1 LAPNSD
7 YDVAIIGGGPAG
19 STAGTLL
26 KKYAPNLRVLILE
39 RETFPRDHV
48 GESQLPS
55 ISGILDEMGVWDKVE
70 AAGFP
75 IKIGA
80 TYKWGKSPEL
90 WDFEFVP
97 ASEFVDE
104 PRPAKYE
111 GQRKRTA
118 FQVDRALYDQI
129 LLDHSA
135 ELGCEVR
142 QATKVAR
149 VHRQGDAVDHLE
161 LEDGTQIR
169 ARWYVD
175 ASGHSGIVRRTM
187 GVQVEQP
194 TSLQNIAIWD
204 YWRNTDWAVEIGVG
218 GTRVQVISLGYG
230 WIWFIPLGP
239 DRTSVGLI
247 VPAEYYKKSGA
258 RPDDLYQK
266 ALKEDARIASLME
279 NATAEGNL
287 STTKDWSF
295 IAGRIV
301 GENWFL
307 CGESAGFADP
317 ILAAGMSLAQAAGR
331 EVAYTIVGM
340 DRPRSNP
347 KWLKEQYDKRQRDRL
362 QNHIRFADYWYTAN
376 GQFTDLKDFT
386 SQIAADAGL
395 DLDPERAWQ
404 WLATGGFI
412 DQDLS
417 IGTGGYS
424 LTAVKN
430 LGQFLSDLKPGS
442 PLEENNVFRLDLT
455 NATFYER
462 ANYYRGN
469 ITREDC
475 YIRDGKVL
483 PLNTVFEF
491 LVDILQQETRLP
503 AIAGMIGH
511 IARQHPNDE
520 YFRTEILNWVTQ
532 AMEAMVWDGWVKA
545 SYDPS
550 LPLMPLNAGPTET
563 VHLNRDSAH
572 I

>member
-1 LAPNSD
+1 
-7 YDVAIIGGGPAG
+7 
-19 STAGTLL
+19 
-26 KKYAPNLRVLILE
+26 
-39 RETFPRDHV
+39 
-48 GESQLPS
+48 
-55 ISGILDEMGVWDKVE
+55 
-70 AAGFP
+70 
-75 IKIGA
+75 
-80 TYKWGKSPEL
+80 
-90 WDFEFVP
+90 
-97 ASEFVDE
+97 
-104 PRPAKYE
+104 
-111 GQRKRTA
+111 
-118 FQVDRALYDQI
+118 
-129 LLDHSA
+129 
-135 ELGCEVR
+135 
-142 QATKVAR
+142 
-149 VHRQGDAVDHLE
+149 
-161 LEDGTQIR
+161 
-169 ARWYVD
+169 
-175 ASGHSGIVRRTM
+175 
-187 GVQVEQP
+187 
-194 TSLQNIAIWD
+194 
-204 YWRNTDWAVEIGVG
+204 VG